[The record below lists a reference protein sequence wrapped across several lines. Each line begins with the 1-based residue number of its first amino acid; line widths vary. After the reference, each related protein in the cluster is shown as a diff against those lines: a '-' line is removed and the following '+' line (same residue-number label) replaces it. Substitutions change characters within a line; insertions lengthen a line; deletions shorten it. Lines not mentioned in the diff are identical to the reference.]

1 MQKNTYEYPKSS
13 FLGMAKDTSLIVEK
27 ILSNQR
33 VLKLLYY
40 TSPDC
45 LKWDSKKNLTPEQIK
60 SMFECKI
67 KGDPSTKQISNVP
80 KIKIDTDKRTYLRI
94 TYDTFTPNAT
104 NTFYRDHIVEIKIAC
119 HFENWDLNNFELRP
133 YRIAGE
139 IDSMLNDQHLTGIG
153 LLTFIG
159 ANQEVYNEIY
169 GGVTL
174 RYLAIRGHE
183 DEVRPLS
190 ES

>member
-27 ILSNQR
+27 ILSNQK

-45 LKWDSKKNLTPEQIK
+45 LNKDKLTPEQIK
-60 SMFECKI
+60 SLFKCKI
-67 KGDPSTKQISNVP
+67 KGDPSTRQISNVP
-80 KIKIDTDKRTYLRI
+80 KIKIDSDKRTYLRI
-94 TYDTFTPNAT
+94 TYDSFTPNT
-104 NTFYRDHIVEIKIAC
+104 ENTFYRDHIVEIKIAC
-119 HFENWDLNNFELRP
+119 HFENWDLGDFELRP

-139 IDSMLNDQHLTGIG
+139 IDSMINNQHLTGIG

-159 ANQEVYNEIY
+159 ASQEVYNEIY
-169 GGVTL
+169 GGITL
-174 RYLAIRGHE
+174 KYLAIRGHE
-183 DEVRPLS
+183 DKVRPLNGT
-190 ES
+190 